1 MSWAVGVGPCD
12 QGEVLDE
19 LKTRRDENDATIKY
33 TEAVKKQQDAV
44 FKAVDQLLSSA
55 TFEGKKVSVN
65 ASGHVPG
72 EEDDYR
78 TTSVGINIHN
88 LDANKETSAGEH
100 QAATLGTEE
109 LEEA

>member
-1 MSWAVGVGPCD
+1 MSWGIGVGPCD
-12 QGEVLDE
+12 QEDVLDE
-19 LKTRRDENDATIKY
+19 LKAERDRQAKTVEYSKEAT
-33 TEAVKKQQDAV
+33 KQQEAV
-44 FKAVDQLLSSA
+44 FKAVDALLSSA

-88 LDANKETSAGEH
+88 QVPGANIQEEGEIAADYAESAE
-100 QAATLGTEE
+100 
-109 LEEA
+109 

>member
-12 QGEVLDE
+12 QEDVLDA
-19 LKTRRDENDATIKY
+19 LKAERDKNDMGYSKEI
-33 TEAVKKQQDAV
+33 KKQQDAV
-44 FKAVDQLLSSA
+44 FKAVDLLLSNA

-88 LDANKETSAGEH
+88 QEPGANIEGADEEGEIAADYAESAE
-100 QAATLGTEE
+100 
-109 LEEA
+109 